1 MWLEDYSPAEDAS
14 WPKSAEVSE
23 KFKESAKKAAA
34 GIKRVQKDEQ
44 KAKKFDLIL
53 VDFLVIFIRD
63 KKYDEILESL
73 FKVLDSGISSRFIVA
88 ILSLVYL
95 PISDKIREITGKEN
109 LKFFYHSNENKDFD
123 DSDIDPILRDR
134 INHWIEDIVSIMSFD
149 PSGIVDKRTLELI
162 KNTDVLKFTSKVF
175 SFFFKE
181 INMNISPSKSNS
193 YADFILQEVQKVL
206 SKIEMEEV

>member
-14 WPKSAEVSE
+14 GPKSAEVSE
-23 KFKESAKKAAA
+23 KFKEAAKKARA

-109 LKFFYHSNENKDFD
+109 LKFFYHSNENIDFD
-123 DSDIDPILRDR
+123 DSNIDPILRDR

-181 INMNISPSKSNS
+181 INMNINSSKSSS
-193 YADFILQEVQKVL
+193 YADFILWEVHKVL
-206 SKIEMEEV
+206 SKIEMEEI